1 MYLMNLVVKG
11 LQNSEKA
18 KRLKEAIM
26 GIEGVSKV
34 QIYPPDSVKISY
46 NPTKV
51 YPSRIKAAMSSIGIS
66 SSGGG

>member
-18 KRLKEAIM
+18 KKLKETIM
-26 GIEGVSKV
+26 SIDGVSNV
-34 QIYPPDSVKISY
+34 QITPPDKVKISY

-51 YPSRIKAAMSSIGIS
+51 YPSQLKSAMSSVGIFYS
-66 SSGGG
+66 HGG